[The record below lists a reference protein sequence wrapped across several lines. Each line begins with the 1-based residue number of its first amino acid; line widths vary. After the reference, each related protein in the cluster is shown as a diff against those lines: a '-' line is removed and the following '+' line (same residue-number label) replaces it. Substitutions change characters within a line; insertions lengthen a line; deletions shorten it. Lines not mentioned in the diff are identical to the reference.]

1 MIRLGKHHPDFAALQ
16 FVSLAVA
23 KDKTHEALM
32 CVNIRDGL
40 AEATDGHRAHQAKL
54 KLEYT
59 AGLYDVIKKTK
70 AEIWLAPSTCDQMFP
85 DVSRVLPVNPQLQE
99 LHRSDKH
106 PASTFAQIVRAMSTG
121 TLDYSYLL
129 DVLTS
134 DVTDVAPDD
143 GAGTPIYFEGP
154 TCKAVLMPIKTK

>member
-16 FVSLAVA
+16 FVALAVA
-23 KDKTHEALM
+23 KDKTREALM

-59 AGLYDVIKKTK
+59 AGLYDVSKKTK
-70 AEIWLAPSTCDQMFP
+70 SEIWLAPSACDQMFP
-85 DVSRVLPVNPQLQE
+85 DVSRGLPVNPQLQE
-99 LHRSDKH
+99 LHRSDKY
-106 PASTFAQIVRAMSTG
+106 PSITFAQIIRAKPTG

-129 DVLTS
+129 DVLTG
-134 DVTDVAPDD
+134 DVTEVAPGD
-143 GAGTPIYFEGP
+143 GVLPIYFEGP

>member
-23 KDKTHEALM
+23 KDKTREALM

-59 AGLYDVIKKTK
+59 AGLYDVSKKTK
-70 AEIWLAPSTCDQMFP
+70 AEIWLAPSACDQMFP
-85 DVSRVLPVNPQLQE
+85 DVSRVLPVNPQLQK
-99 LHRSDKH
+99 LQHNNKYPSI
-106 PASTFAQIVRAMSTG
+106 TFAQIVRAMSTG

-134 DVTDVAPDD
+134 DVAEVAPGD
-143 GAGTPIYFEGP
+143 GVLPIYFEGP

>member
-1 MIRLGKHHPDFAALQ
+1 MIRLDKHHPDFAVLQ
-16 FVSLAVA
+16 FVALAVS
-23 KDKTHEALM
+23 KDKTREALM
-32 CVNIRDGL
+32 CINIRDGL

-59 AGLYDVIKKTK
+59 AGLYDVVKKTK
-70 AEIWLAPSTCDQMFP
+70 AEIWLAPSACDLLFP

-99 LHRSDKH
+99 LHRSDKY
-106 PASTFAQIVRAMSTG
+106 PSITFAQIIRTLSTG

-134 DVTDVAPDD
+134 DVTEFAPSD
-143 GAGTPIYFEGP
+143 GVLPIYFEGP
-154 TCKAVLMPIKTK
+154 TCKAVLMPSKTK

>member
-1 MIRLGKHHPDFAALQ
+1 MIRLAKHHPDFAALQ
-16 FVSLAVA
+16 FVSLAVS
-23 KDKTHEALM
+23 KDKTREVCM
-32 CVNIRDGL
+32 CINIRDGL
-40 AEATDGHRAHQAKL
+40 AEATDGTRAHRAKL

-59 AGLYDVIKKTK
+59 AGLYDVVKKTK
-70 AEIWLAPSTCDQMFP
+70 AELWLAPSACDQMFP

-99 LHRSDKH
+99 LQRSDKY
-106 PASTFAQIVRAMSTG
+106 PSITFAQIIRAKPTG
-121 TLDYSYLL
+121 TLDYSCLM

-134 DVTDVAPDD
+134 DVTEFAPGD

>member
-1 MIRLGKHHPDFAALQ
+1 MIRLDKHHPDFAVLQ
-16 FVSLAVA
+16 FVALAVS
-23 KDKTHEALM
+23 KDKTREALM

-40 AEATDGHRAHQAKL
+40 AEATDGTRAHRAKL

-59 AGLYDVIKKTK
+59 AGLYDVVKKTK
-70 AEIWLAPSTCDQMFP
+70 AGLWLAPSDCDLLFP
-85 DVSRVLPVNPQLQE
+85 DVSHVLPVNPQLQE
-99 LHRSDKH
+99 LQRSDKY
-106 PASTFAQIVRAMSTG
+106 PSITFAQIIRAMATG
-121 TLDYSYLL
+121 TLDYSCLM

>member
-1 MIRLGKHHPDFAALQ
+1 MIRLGKHHPDFAVLQ
-16 FVSLAVA
+16 FVALAVS
-23 KDKTHEALM
+23 KDKTREALT
-32 CVNIRDGL
+32 CINIRDEL

-54 KLEYT
+54 KLDYT
-59 AGLYDVIKKTK
+59 AGLYNVVKKTK
-70 AEIWLAPSTCDQMFP
+70 AEIWLAPSTCEMQFP

-106 PASTFAQIVRAMSTG
+106 PSSTFAQIIRAMLIG

-134 DVTDVAPDD
+134 DVIDVAPGD
-143 GAGTPIYFEGP
+143 GVLPIYFEGP
-154 TCKAVLMPIKTK
+154 MCKAVLMPIKTK